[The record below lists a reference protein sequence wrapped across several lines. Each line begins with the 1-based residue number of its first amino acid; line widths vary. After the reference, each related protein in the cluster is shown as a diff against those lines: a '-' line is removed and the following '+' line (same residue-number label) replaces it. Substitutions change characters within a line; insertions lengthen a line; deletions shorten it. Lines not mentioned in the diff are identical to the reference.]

1 MNLVSAQ
8 PLFSSRSYASPE
20 MVPHRLGAK
29 YEDPFGRT
37 FRFCKVASGA
47 ALVAGNCIQGQAE
60 ITAHQA
66 MTPANGAIG
75 DKSMTVTP
83 AATAGA
89 ADLYADGI
97 AVIDTTPGEGYSYPI
112 KTHLAITQSVA
123 FVLQLAPGF
132 PIQVAITAAGSKVN
146 LYPNPYRNV
155 IQSPVT
161 TASGPTAGVAVFP
174 IAASEYGWLG
184 VNGPFGTLVTGT
196 PAIGASVTS
205 VGAVAGA
212 VAIWSSTLPM
222 VGTMMELGVDTKIQ
236 GVRWLLP

>member
-1 MNLVSAQ
+1 MSNLVSAQ
-8 PLFSSRSYASPE
+8 PLFSSRAYAAPE

-37 FRFCKVASGA
+37 FRFCKVGAS

-60 ITAHQA
+60 LTNHQA
-66 MTPANGAIG
+66 MTPAAEAIG
-75 DKSMTVTP
+75 DKTITVTP
-83 AATAGA
+83 GATAGA

-112 KTHLAITQSVA
+112 KTHLAISSSTA
-123 FVLQLAPGF
+123 FVLQLATGF
-132 PIQVAITAAGSKVN
+132 PVQVALTTSSRVN

-161 TASGPTAGVAVFP
+161 TASGPTAGVAVYP
-174 IAASEYGWLG
+174 ISASEYGWLG
-184 VNGPFGTLVTGT
+184 VNGPFGTLITGT
-196 PAIGASVTS
+196 PAIGAKVTS

-212 VAIWSSTLPM
+212 AAIWSSTLPD